1 MESEHQS
8 THFVKT
14 AQNAGNGSPRPPP
27 EPTQEIAMLARLQT
41 FSMLGVEA
49 VPVDVEV
56 DVSTGALPTTV
67 LVGLPDTAIREST
80 HRVARAM
87 VNCGF
92 SRPNDR
98 IVVNLAPA
106 ELPKQAATFDLP
118 ITLGILAG
126 SGQFSSER
134 FRDYAVVGE
143 LSLEGSTRPARGA
156 LSMAITAARQR
167 NLRGVVVPTA
177 SATEAAV
184 VESIEVIPVASL
196 GEAVGFFAGE
206 LDIPRA
212 PTRVDEWFDRFAN
225 YDIDFADVRGQEA
238 AKRALLIAAAGG
250 HNVAMLGPP
259 GGGKTMLAKR
269 IPTIL
274 PPLSTAESIETTR
287 IYSALGLLA
296 AGQPLLATRPFRAP
310 HHTISEAGLVGGRS
324 VPMPG
329 EISLAHHGVLFLDEL
344 PEFNRRTL
352 EVLRQPLEDGTVT
365 ISRARSTTRFPAEFM
380 LVAAFNPCPCG
391 YRGDPRRDCQCTAP
405 QVEKYMSKISG
416 PLLDR
421 IDIHLEVP
429 AVPFRELASRRGGT
443 GSDEMRQRVLAARQ
457 IQLARFTG
465 EPLAAVGDDH
475 TTANQE
481 RPDPALPRCN
491 ARMTSRQIRQFCP
504 LDGPAVE
511 LLRAAVSDLGLSA
524 RAHDK
529 VLRVARTIA
538 DLDAAET
545 IGCGHLSEAIQYRL
559 LDRKLWT

>member
-1 MESEHQS
+1 
-8 THFVKT
+8 
-14 AQNAGNGSPRPPP
+14 
-27 EPTQEIAMLARLQT
+27 MLARLQT

-156 LSMAITAARQR
+156 LSMAITAARQQ
-167 NLRGVVVPTA
+167 NLRGVVVPAA

-184 VESIEVIPVASL
+184 VESIEVIPVANL

-212 PTRVDEWFDRFAN
+212 PARVDEWFDRFAG

-238 AKRALLIAAAGG
+238 AKRALLVAAAGG

-287 IYSALGLLA
+287 IYSALGLLS

-365 ISRARSTTRFPAEFM
+365 ISRARSTTRFPAAFM

-405 QVEKYMSKISG
+405 QVEKYMSTLSG

-429 AVPFRELASRRGGT
+429 AVPFRELSARRAGT
-443 GSDEMRQRVLAARQ
+443 GSAEMRQRVLAARQ
-457 IQLARFTG
+457 VQQARFAG
-465 EPLAAVGDDH
+465 GLEEPVGPKDKSGRH
-475 TTANQE
+475 RSEPTL
-481 RPDPALPRCN
+481 PPRCN
-491 ARMTSRQIRQFCP
+491 ARMTSRQIRACCP

-511 LLRAAVSDLGLSA
+511 LLRAAVCDLGLSA

-538 DLDAAET
+538 DLDEAET
-545 IGCGHLSEAIQYRL
+545 ISCGHLSEAIQYRL